1 VAGAFWYWRDLARR
15 APLHSKRPWLRAETS
30 DGIVPALILARGCF
44 MKRKIAAIF
53 AADIAGYS
61 RLVAEDEEETLRRL
75 ASYRLVT
82 DDFIAR
88 GGGRIFN
95 TAGDAVL
102 AEFPSAV
109 EAVRCAID
117 IQESLRTRNMAYPPS
132 RQMAFRIGITIGDVV
147 ERDGDLLGDG
157 VNIAARL
164 EGLAEVGGI
173 CISRA
178 VHEQVANKLSVQ
190 FADIGA
196 QEVKNIP
203 TPVHAYLVAMRREDG
218 TYATP
223 QVKKPAKAQGSAQPN
238 WMWPV
243 AVTVVSLAAI
253 GVGGFLYSTKLET
266 SASRVAAP
274 SSVASPTP
282 APSAVASASPTPAP
296 AVSAPPVAA
305 PAAMAAAAAPP
316 PMVVSTEKFA
326 ASSIPFIGD
335 KARATLAADYA
346 PAGDFKAFSLNV
358 GGFSAFVT
366 GQPSE
371 EAAKTAAVEQCQK
384 RAETAQS
391 PRKCELYAVGDTV
404 VYAHGKPPLPPLPW
418 IRHDPATEQP
428 FVARSVPLTREA
440 GKTRLENVYATAR
453 INKAIAIGPNNT
465 YFFSIAIEAIEEAVR
480 RTLESCGGI
489 AGVPCMIVA
498 LNDNFVVPIPT
509 SLKVTGFFKASGN
522 TMISADA
529 RDALAHRLAEAQ
541 SGWNAV
547 AVGAAGRPGLGLKAA
562 TEQAAVDGALAD
574 CVKRDSNCRI
584 IAIGPFS
591 VGPN

>member
-1 VAGAFWYWRDLARR
+1 
-15 APLHSKRPWLRAETS
+15 
-30 DGIVPALILARGCF
+30 

-75 ASYRLVT
+75 AAYRAVT
-82 DDFIAR
+82 DDFIAKA
-88 GGGRIFN
+88 GGRIFN

-132 RQMAFRIGITIGDVV
+132 RQMSFRIGITIGDVV

-203 TPVHAYLVAMRREDG
+203 TPVHAYMVAMRREDG

-223 QVKKPAKAQGSAQPN
+223 QLRKPAAKPGAATTPT
-238 WMWPV
+238 WMWPLVV
-243 AVTVVSLAAI
+243 AVVCVAAI
-253 GVGGFLYSTKLET
+253 GVGGFLYLTKLEMANQAVVP
-266 SASRVAAP
+266 ASQMAA
-274 SSVASPTP
+274 AT
-282 APSAVASASPTPAP
+282 
-296 AVSAPPVAA
+296 PPVPAKPTSQSTSQLTMPLAAA
-305 PAAMAAAAAPP
+305 PAAPTTAPSSPAPP
-316 PMVVSTEKFA
+316 
-326 ASSIPFIGD
+326 ASGD
-335 KARATLAADYA
+335 QLAANVVPFVSERTHLNLAHDYV
-346 PAGDFKAFSLNV
+346 PASDHKAFALNIN
-358 GGFSAFVT
+358 GFNAIAV
-366 GQPSE
+366 GQPSDD
-371 EAAKTAAVEQCQK
+371 AARTTALEQCQK
-384 RAETAQS
+384 RADAAQS
-391 PRKCELYAVGDTV
+391 PRKCEIYAVGNTV
-404 VYAHGKPPLPPLPW
+404 VYPNPSPPMPPMPW
-418 IRHDPATEQP
+418 IRHDASIERT
-428 FVARSVPLTREA
+428 FNAKDVPLVRDA
-440 GKTRLENVYATAR
+440 GKERLDKNYLTA
-453 INKAIAIGPNNT
+453 KKSKSVAVGPGGQFIYLVGVET
-465 YFFSIAIEAIEEAVR
+465 IEEANR
-480 RTLESCGGI
+480 RSLESCGAL
-489 AGVPCMIVA
+489 AGVPCMVVA
-498 LNDNFVVPIPT
+498 ADDVFVVPVPVT
-509 SLKVTGFFKASGN
+509 MKVTGFFRAASHA
-522 TMISADA
+522 SVAADA
-529 RDALAHRLAEAQ
+529 RNDLVRKLTDAS

-547 AVGAAGRPGLGLKAA
+547 AVGTSGRPGVGLKAA
-562 TEQAAVDGALAD
+562 SEQNAINDALAD
-574 CVKRDSNCRI
+574 CGGRDSDCHV

>member
-1 VAGAFWYWRDLARR
+1 
-15 APLHSKRPWLRAETS
+15 
-30 DGIVPALILARGCF
+30 

-75 ASYRLVT
+75 ASYRSVT

-88 GGGRIFN
+88 YGGRIFN

-132 RQMAFRIGITIGDVV
+132 RQMSFRIGITIGDVV

-203 TPVHAYLVAMRREDG
+203 TPVHAYMVAMRREDG

-223 QVKKPAKAQGSAQPN
+223 QFRKPAPKASAAPN

-243 AVTVVSLAAI
+243 AVAVVCLVAI
-253 GVGGFLYSTKLET
+253 AVTGFLYFTKIELTAGPKEAPKQA
-266 SASRVAAP
+266 SAASNITAP
-274 SSVASPTP
+274 SPSAGPTLARPAPPP
-282 APSAVASASPTPAP
+282 APS
-296 AVSAPPVAA
+296 
-305 PAAMAAAAAPP
+305 PP
-316 PMVVSTEKFA
+316 PIPSNERFA
-326 ASSIPFIGD
+326 AETVPFVTD
-335 KARATLAADYA
+335 RAHVILAKDYA
-346 PAGDFKAFSLNV
+346 PAPDYKAFALNAN
-358 GGFSAFVT
+358 GTNTFVT
-366 GQPSE
+366 GRQNE
-371 EAAKTAAVEQCQK
+371 EDAKSAALEQCQK
-384 RAETAQS
+384 QADATQA
-391 PRKCELYAVGDTV
+391 PRKCELYAVGNLV
-404 VYAHGKPPLPPLPW
+404 VYPHGRPPVPPTPW
-418 IRHDPATEQP
+418 IRRDPSTEKP
-428 FVARSVPLTREA
+428 FAAKDVPIVRDP
-440 GKTRLENVYATAR
+440 GKTRIENVYPPAR
-453 INKAIAIGPNNT
+453 KSKTLAIGPGGA
-465 YFFSIAIEAIEEAVR
+465 FFFGLGAETIEESARRNLETCGAV
-480 RTLESCGGI
+480 I
-489 AGVPCMIVA
+489 GVACMIVA
-498 LNDNFVVPIPT
+498 ADDVFVVPVPT
-509 SLKVTGFFKASGN
+509 TLKVIGFFRPERNPAIAVDAKDEVARKL
-522 TMISADA
+522 ADA
-529 RDALAHRLAEAQ
+529 S
-541 SGWNAV
+541 SGWSAV
-547 AVGAAGRPGLGLKAA
+547 AVGTSGRPGLGLKAA
-562 TEQAAVDGALAD
+562 SEQHAINDALGN
-574 CVKRDSNCRI
+574 CVKRDSDCHV
-584 IAIGPFS
+584 IAIGPFA

>member
-1 VAGAFWYWRDLARR
+1 
-15 APLHSKRPWLRAETS
+15 
-30 DGIVPALILARGCF
+30 

-75 ASYRLVT
+75 ASYRQVT

-88 GGGRIFN
+88 SGGRIFN

-203 TPVHAYLVAMRREDG
+203 TPVHAYMVAMRRDGG

-223 QVKKPAKAQGSAQPN
+223 QVRKPAKAQSAAQPN

-253 GVGGFLYSTKLET
+253 GVGGFLYFTKLET
-266 SASRVAAP
+266 SVHTKAAAP
-274 SSVASPTP
+274 GGV
-282 APSAVASASPTPAP
+282 PSAVA
-296 AVSAPPVAA
+296 AA
-305 PAAMAAAAAPP
+305 PAATSAAGPSTPAAVATVPSTPIAVSSDRLAAA
-316 PMVVSTEKFA
+316 
-326 ASSIPFIGD
+326 SIPFISD
-335 KARATLAADYA
+335 KARATLASDYV
-346 PAGDFKAFSLNV
+346 PAADFKAFALNV

-366 GQPSE
+366 AQPSE
-371 EAAKTAAVEQCQK
+371 EAAKSAAVEQCQK
-384 RAETAQS
+384 RADTAQS
-391 PRKCELYAVGDTV
+391 PRKCELYAVGETV
-404 VYAHGKPPLPPLPW
+404 VYAPGRPPMPPLPW
-418 IRHDPATEQP
+418 IRHDAATEQP
-428 FVARSVPLTREA
+428 FVAKNTPLTREA
-440 GKTRLENVYATAR
+440 SKARLENVYVPAR
-453 INKAIAIGPNNT
+453 KNKALALGPGGALFFLIALD
-465 YFFSIAIEAIEEAVR
+465 SVEEAVR
-480 RTLESCGGI
+480 RALESCGGI
-489 AGVPCMIVA
+489 AGAPCTIVA
-498 LNDNFVVPIPT
+498 FNDHFVVPIPAL
-509 SLKVTGFFKASGN
+509 LKVTGFFKAAGN
-522 TMISADA
+522 SAISADA
-529 RDALAHRLAEAQ
+529 RDDVARRLADAP

-547 AVGAAGRPGLGLKAA
+547 AVGTAGRAGLGLKAA
-562 TEQAAVDGALAD
+562 TEQAAVDAALAE
-574 CVKRDSNCRI
+574 CARRDSNCQVM
-584 IAIGPFS
+584 AIGPFT

>member
-1 VAGAFWYWRDLARR
+1 MLRLRR
-15 APLHSKRPWLRAETS
+15 GTS
-30 DGIVPALILARGCF
+30 GGIVPEAGVDPGLLF

-75 ASYRLVT
+75 ASYRQVT
-82 DDFIAR
+82 DDFIAK

-132 RQMAFRIGITIGDVV
+132 RQMSFRIGITIGDVV

-203 TPVHAYLVAMRREDG
+203 TPVHAYMVAMRREDG
-218 TYATP
+218 TYTTP
-223 QVKKPAKAQGSAQPN
+223 QVKKPAKAQGAPQPN

-253 GVGGFLYSTKLET
+253 GVGGFLYFTRLET
-266 SASRVAAP
+266 LAPSKVAAP
-274 SSVASPTP
+274 TSVPSP
-282 APSAVASASPTPAP
+282 APSAT
-296 AVSAPPVAA
+296 
-305 PAAMAAAAAPP
+305 AAAPP
-316 PMVVSTEKFA
+316 APASQAAAPAPVPATTAATVPPSSASPMVVSTEKFA
-326 ASSIPFIGD
+326 AANIPFIGD
-335 KARATLAADYA
+335 KARAALASDYV
-346 PAGDFKAFSLNV
+346 PAADFKALSLNI
-358 GGFSAFVT
+358 GGFNAFVT
-366 GQPSE
+366 AQPSE
-371 EAAKTAAVEQCQK
+371 EAAKAAAVEQCQK
-384 RAETAQS
+384 RADAAQS
-391 PRKCELYAVGDTV
+391 PRKCELYAVGDSV
-404 VYAHGKPPLPPLPW
+404 VYAHGRPPMPPLPW
-418 IRHDPATEQP
+418 IRHDAVTEQP
-428 FVARSVPLTREA
+428 FAARNVPLTREV
-440 GKTRLENVYATAR
+440 GKARLENVYAPAR
-453 INKAIAIGPNNT
+453 KNKAVALGPGGAL
-465 YFFSIAIEAIEEAVR
+465 FFSIALDGVEEAMR
-480 RTLESCGGI
+480 RALESCGGI
-489 AGVPCMIVA
+489 AGAPCMIVA
-498 LNDNFVVPIPT
+498 LNDNFVIPIPT
-509 SLKVTGFFKASGN
+509 TLKVTGFFKVAGN
-522 TMISADA
+522 TMVSADA
-529 RDALAHRLAEAQ
+529 RDDIARRLADAQ
-541 SGWNAV
+541 SGWSAV

-562 TEQAAVDGALAD
+562 TEQAAINGALAE
-574 CVKRDSNCRI
+574 CATRDSNCQV